1 VHKSSAEPSRTDM
14 LRAHEPLLLNWFKA
28 RGEVPSGA
36 IEGLNNKIRVVSLID
51 MSRPQPVER

>member
-1 VHKSSAEPSRTDM
+1 M
-14 LRAHEPLLLNWFKA
+14 LRAHESLLLNWFKA